1 MQEQRGPMPQP
12 KLDRGN
18 ASDNN
23 PSITE
28 EESTPIVRL
37 ITNIMAGVAV
47 GSMGEQNPETAP
59 LLLTSGKVTLNP
71 LDEYNCNFEF
81 RSSVIMGESSYEKVQ
96 VPVKNLF
103 GKVKEGK
110 FKTEKREITLD
121 LEKRRDMFLAQL
133 PKLEETEESKGAVFP
148 TFVERLLV
156 QANVTL
162 DDKGNKIDWFTDSG
176 ELTEEGQLNIMI
188 ALEGFFQEA
197 VDISDSSYAD
207 VLAELSQTLTKYK
220 EAISGSSKSD
230 SLSREVAGIILDA
243 DLATRLMLGNHMA
256 NPSMNFEGVSDLSF
270 SQRQSVKDVPA
281 LDFDALAETAKNYAR
296 YQSQI
301 MLPSEV
307 AKSKRVFFGPDDKV
321 GMTVHDLWMQTQSFE
336 SGGFNKFI
344 EEAIRRKNVFEG
356 TKLTRSD
363 YLRAVHEHL
372 RHIYDQE
379 HKAIKAGELDP
390 KDASLIMTDLG
401 IVDEQSERYLDNSE
415 VKTSGLTVEQQDAI
429 NKTLGMI
436 RLTVVLA
443 GLFTGVSGA
452 VGALQDDDQVG
463 HHYDPLDDDW
473 THYREATSGHGQM
486 HNDVDGR
493 TVSALREVAEHM
505 GNKASSTS
513 EERANPF
520 GDGEFR
526 VHRVDSGRQPMVH
539 REPSHTGGYKIGG
552 GLANIVDTDNPV
564 ERSALQDAMDI
575 AKSDDN
581 VPFESSQNN
590 DSLAEDA
597 GSTDI
602 EGDDSD
608 MSVQPAV
615 EDHVAQPGVQLTHEQ
630 IERFTETDGT
640 IFRLEHGE
648 TISHALAAKGIS
660 QEEMYGK
667 DGESGIIKQLET
679 NSYATF
685 THEGKT
691 YVTLVVQDKPTD
703 STNFVNIV
711 TPGTEVTRE
720 GANVIFVEVDTD
732 ALSNQQPGEIITKL
746 QDVFHSGT
754 ITDANLD
761 DAINTVAE
769 KINLNDTQQALL
781 ASSQP
786 IELSSSTSLTKD
798 VPEVVDDYQEVDQL
812 VGAPVFADQPPDNV
826 EQEKTW
832 GVRLIP
838 VRSENSSKVDEAL
851 AITPVIPYSNPDGS
865 ISWQY
870 DSFMGDLG
878 SGSRLLVGRVELGEV
893 PGESNQNDF
902 LQTNI
907 NNAPPPVEGRDYIR
921 LSTIEE
927 GSTLRNIVESHDL
940 SLDDDENFTPTS
952 TYVGTTVDGNWRSFA
967 QNAGLPDNVQPEFRN
982 GIWTTSIFRE
992 DGSRDLV
999 HFRAYT
1005 TDSEGVNH
1013 PVDSTEDG
1021 NLPPGTTIAV
1031 VNTNEFITKD
1041 DAIEVVNNTPVH
1053 VFNES
1058 TIETSQEGE
1067 APILEEQI
1075 PEVPQTED
1083 IITFQ
1088 ELEIESQAIASE
1100 IKKNGVAV
1108 TTPEGRVEIK
1118 VAVDSDNNIVSGEN
1132 IPSDTKILSFEITEA
1147 ERPQDVAG
1155 MIELAEKK
1163 VAELEAGVPVVEGTP
1178 EVEPTLEATEEVAN
1192 PSATPPQTGVVTQP
1206 SATPTGT
1213 ATTVQPSATSTI
1225 SATTTSDVV
1234 DPSATP
1240 TSTEP
1245 SATPSPTASPT
1256 ATATAFA
1263 TATETLI
1270 APTVT
1275 NTPSPTTTST
1285 PTATVAPTEAS
1296 PTATATVAVPSAT
1309 PSATATEN
1317 IPQASATP
1325 SATATIQAPVAS
1337 PTTTQEATTAP
1348 HFESG
1353 VNAFDGETI
1362 YTTQGPT
1369 DLYGR
1374 VIASN
1379 LNGDQRWVVTEEG
1392 FIFVSNEANN
1402 DPELMF
1408 QLQKLGTTF
1417 SSNVTTVDIS
1427 GNNAT
1432 HLSDRTI
1439 APGSMP
1445 LDLVE
1450 YLDENIVGKD
1460 ILPTPASQVVIPQA
1474 SATPSAMATDQSP
1487 SATTTATP
1495 SATATEDIPEASA
1508 TTEATENVLEASP
1521 VASPTVSPTITSTS
1535 APLTTEGTEEVTGE
1549 VQVPP
1554 APSATPVNTLEPAAT
1569 EVIETETQA
1578 ETSTTGSNL
1587 RSAGLVL
1594 LGGGL
1599 LGLGV
1604 AGSIALSKNSKV
1616 QEFSRKFKELVK
1628 RDKSGIKKTIVEATT
1643 KESFPPVEPRAV
1655 ELDSLTGEV
1664 TEIVTADEEGTRSET
1679 IEGLSSLYTET
1690 IAPILEGKEL
1700 DETDLDRLE
1709 NIVREAKAKGTI
1721 RLGFRHNDILPV
1733 TNSASDKGRV
1743 YRMTDPGRV
1752 NPDQA
1757 RSFCVAS
1764 PSRAGIDANEDSFGV
1779 FALTDSLWGMVLD
1792 GVGSMKSSSAKM
1804 GEDIVTKIVSAS
1816 AEKGEPLTL
1825 IEIVLQTND
1834 KLLNED
1840 AKGATTITLFRIN
1853 RDGTLEYAGVGD
1865 SPLVVINTRKGTVD
1879 ILPRMNTV
1887 ARTFATQNSQL
1898 GLDSEK
1904 IDLAILDGE
1913 RDEIDDQLENAFQ
1926 PVEGKVVDYEQTI
1939 SLAIN
1944 VKNLREKE
1952 DQIDHGIIQLEPDD
1966 VVIAS
1971 SDGFF
1976 PGNMSAT
1983 ELYLAVKAGMT
1994 IEEIEKLV
2002 LEKAKYDLTMGQVV
2016 GKHRIK
2022 SDDMTAIIVRPSLE
2036 EVLETAE
2043 SVVEVSDEV
2052 PQVALEDMPEAES
2065 DVGHTTSSHAERAE
2079 KLEEVEEVSSDDQG
2093 TEKIL
2098 AVEGVED
2105 RIETNVNE
2113 SPVTQEFLTQMSV
2126 NDWILASLGKPIKIG
2141 SQTKTLADITTENLE
2156 KIVQETGIHEDVVI
2170 ELASRGYIDPD
2181 GELVE
2186 AVGRKNIEL
2195 IRSFTE
2201 SRGKEE
2207 HIRRLNDIKDSPTM
2221 YLSSD
2226 LPQSLVTE
2234 VEARL
2239 EDYSDQEKGDDNI
2252 RREVFGV
2259 LIKGVIEGKYGVIT
2273 RNIPGTPKRLGLK
2286 ELYVIEVE
2294 SIQGDTTVDELEPSG
2309 PVADI
2314 IDEVAQESALSG
2326 DKVEIT
2332 GTEVVQEDSGPIEV
2346 DTKVEV
2352 GPTLLEIFPSLQAT
2366 NLLIGSPIPM
2376 NNPEDVPRIIDTLNK
2391 FKKSLFRIDESNR
2404 DQLIDDLK
2412 SGAQRLNVFLS
2423 YSFNS
2428 PGRYTFNLSEG
2439 ASTDLHIGENTFE
2452 QSKAEKLLFCH
2463 FIRKL
2468 TDYRGQVSY
2477 EYDKGRLESI
2487 KRGFE
2492 DIGKDPNREN
2502 VSLFIWM
2509 YAGLNPDAEI
2519 PASII
2524 EVMESKMEGMTIDN
2538 MDERLDEVAE
2548 FISQEMRQ
2556 GRVKLVLEDLSAE
2569 YEGLDVQLGKFVSV
2583 ESEMS
2588 EATDD
2593 AELEQ
2598 EIVDNNGINP
2608 ILSEEEKRIVDK
2620 ALAGMKEAYYMDT
2633 QVLGIKATPA
2643 SNGVMQINTMTGL
2656 SGHIERQF
2664 RFPTNKMGSGHHVR
2678 GKAKE
2683 IFEGENVLPEFA
2695 VSVPEHLD
2703 RSYQINYY
2711 GAGVLR
2717 VFPYDPDGDST
2728 PSYSLMMFG
2737 YVSTAGEKGRGLSG
2751 VELDFVFE
2759 NKEERDTFLDKLV
2772 ESDDPKRL
2780 IAGLINQTFQDAGE
2794 PATILNVE
2802 DDNKSP
2808 YEHPIHDTHRI
2819 IFYDPQSKRGKI
2831 LERTEDG
2838 WSVEYESEARMED
2851 APTAEEAAE
2860 VLTLRIPDSE
2870 IIGIGIQK
2878 SSFFALRYGY
2888 KLPEKDR
2895 EKISTYLREHG
2906 GEAHLTEDFE
2916 WVSSWAQKHDGEF
2929 FSFNFYKIPDTSEVG
2944 IGENTIELNKA
2955 EIAELVKSGLLIYSK
2970 RSNSWTLSEFYLP
2983 EENLANYTDTN
2994 GYLNLIDSN
3003 LLLSLLTIHNLPNE
3017 IESELEKTDN
3027 IIEYKNVIFRA
3038 LRSGEYELQA
3048 IPVVLVTDKIK
3059 SFELKIVKVDIKQL
3073 ETKTKTE
3080 ARLEGL
3086 TDVAKLELVLDISGD
3101 IFENPLSDSSSLKF
3115 TLQQYNGNQKEVLDV
3130 DAKTYRRVVRRRLG
3144 PLSATAIVN
3153 QERVNSPDSAR
3164 VIDQET
3170 IINEKI
3176 AILNQ
3181 QFKAGDED
3189 GDTTKSPNYID
3200 SLRNL
3205 YPKLP
3210 EGIYKELEGLND
3222 IDEYKRK
3229 LKLAIEHGVR
3239 NGKYELKAR
3248 KVDGLE
3254 SLDGHKIDYW
3264 EIEVVE
3270 VANQMKQ
3277 AEDLPDGV
3285 LARVGVEGAQGSTQ
3299 AGSEDPEY
3307 EQLFQQAVNI
3317 GETQAAPENYLPR
3330 EVGRVKISKDE
3341 FISLELSTRAQIDLL
3356 LRRDISNEEEFK
3368 KFTYLVDDKL
3378 QEGVDYHYYLVQ
3390 DESDDAT
3397 SVAFYSNP
3405 PYQLS
3410 IPLSNGTQ
3418 IPLEAIEQEL
3428 LFMKG
3433 MLGEHSV
3440 RASDGSVQKVL
3451 SLMPVSTTVDS
3462 YLSMINP
3469 PKGAG
3474 FAHYRGI
3481 DIYDDD
3487 PDAKDGTVINR
3498 VSHIADIQRLAFALS
3513 AELPEE
3519 VLEEISK
3526 SSQGNQGIVTRRMMF
3541 DVIDGKIQSG
3551 EYLVDKRESYLSPE
3565 GIELFEFVLIKNPNY
3580 DQVESVKLEQV
3591 DRSIP
3596 EGLESQ
3602 ETIVHGRV
3610 VQDSEPKAI
3619 TTEVGGLNK
3628 PIDIPTTPQE
3638 ALEVIADDGV
3648 SEQRLAESD
3657 KKVID
3662 YTPVDLTSLTDLL
3675 KTEIL
3680 GSFSEENRNKL
3691 RELLENARKVEI
3703 EDTNINSQQFL
3714 NRFIE
3719 SLRSNLSSTE
3729 ASELKVLLSK
3739 LRRLPIKNASKSW
3752 RTYTYRDFYYSLIK
3766 ELLDTYN
3773 NVETTAVVDIAG
3785 EDLF

>member
-1 MQEQRGPMPQP
+1 MHEPGGFRQAQP
-12 KLDRGN
+12 
-18 ASDNN
+18 DNN
-23 PSITE
+23 IAPGQIALAEVNLSPAVQDVITK
-28 EESTPIVRL
+28 I
-37 ITNIMAGVAV
+37 IAQVAV
-47 GSMGEQNPETAP
+47 DSLTKQSIETQP
-59 LLLTSGKVTLNP
+59 LLLVSGNP
-71 LDEYNCNFEF
+71 LDNYRSDIEF
-81 RSSVIMGESSYEKVQ
+81 RDRVVMGETFHEEVKSPEK
-96 VPVKNLF
+96 NIF

-110 FKTEKREITLD
+110 YKSDFKERRLNID
-121 LEKRRDMFLAQL
+121 QRRDAFLTQL
-133 PKLEETEESKGAVFP
+133 PQIEQPDESNGAVFP
-148 TFVERLLV
+148 ALVERLLT
-156 QANVTL
+156 QADISL
-162 DDKGNKIDWFTDSG
+162 DEEGNKIDWFTDSG
-176 ELTEEGQLNIMI
+176 ELTIEGQDNIMVAI
-188 ALEGFFQEA
+188 EGYFEES
-197 VDISDSSYAD
+197 VDLADSTYAE
-207 VLAELSQTLTKYK
+207 VLIELSQTLSKYK
-220 EAISGSSKSD
+220 EAIVESTPIEG
-230 SLSREVAGIILDA
+230 LSREVAGSILEA
-243 DLATRLMLGNHMA
+243 DLAVKLMLGNHMA
-256 NPSMNFEGVSDLSF
+256 NPSMSFESITQQSID
-270 SQRQSVKDVPA
+270 QRQSVKDVSAP
-281 LDFDALAETAKNYAR
+281 DFDALAETARNFAS
-296 YQSQI
+296 YQTKI
-301 MLPSEV
+301 MLPTSIAHE
-307 AKSKRVFFGPDDKV
+307 KRVFLGPEDKIGV
-321 GMTVHDLWMQTQSFE
+321 TVNNLYEQMHMSPNGELARRIRSA
-336 SGGFNKFI
+336 I
-344 EEAIRRKNVFEG
+344 EYKNSVEG
-356 TKLTRSD
+356 TELTFAD
-363 YLRAVHEHL
+363 YRQTVYEALRNLYEEE
-372 RHIYDQE
+372 R
-379 HKAIKAGELDP
+379 KAIKDGKMNESE
-390 KDASLIMTDLG
+390 ASLVMANWDLST
-401 IVDEQSERYLDNSE
+401 EQKEGYLDDSE
-415 VKTSGLTVEQQDAI
+415 LKENGLSASNQDAI

-452 VGALQDDDQVG
+452 VGAFRDDDQVG
-463 HHYDPLDDDW
+463 HHYDPSDDDW

-486 HNDVDGR
+486 HSDVDGR

-505 GNKASSTS
+505 GHKASSTS
-513 EERANPF
+513 EERVNPF
-520 GDGEFR
+520 EDGKFE
-526 VHRVDSGRQPMVH
+526 VHRFDSDVKPLVA
-539 REPSHTGGYKIGG
+539 RESPQAHASKMG
-552 GLANIVDTDNPV
+552 N
-564 ERSALQDAMDI
+564 ALEDAMEI

-581 VPFESSQNN
+581 VPFESSQND
-590 DSLAEDA
+590 DSLAEVA
-597 GSTDI
+597 GLTDT
-602 EGDDSD
+602 ETDDGDN
-608 MSVQPAV
+608 SVQPAV
-615 EDHVAQPGVQLTHEQ
+615 EDHVAQPGDELTSEQ
-630 IERFTETDGT
+630 IERFSATDGT
-640 IFRLEHGE
+640 IFKLEHGE

-667 DGESGIIKQLET
+667 DGESGIVKELET
-679 NSYATF
+679 NSFATF

-691 YVTLVVQDKPTD
+691 YITLVVQDKPED
-703 STNFVNIV
+703 STAFLNIV
-711 TPGTEVTRE
+711 TPGLQVTRE

-754 ITDANLD
+754 ITEANLD
-761 DAINTVAE
+761 DAINSVAE

-786 IELSSSTSLTKD
+786 IELSSSTTITKD

-812 VGAPVFADQPPDNV
+812 LGIPVFTDQPPDNV

-838 VRSENSSKVDEAL
+838 VRSENSGKVDEAL
-851 AITPVIPYSNPDGS
+851 TITPVIPYSNPDGS
-865 ISWQY
+865 ISWRY

-1147 ERPQDVAG
+1147 ERPQDVEG

-1163 VAELEAGVPVVEGTP
+1163 VAELETSAPVMEGTP
-1178 EVEPTLEATEEVAN
+1178 EVTSTLEATEEIAN
-1192 PSATPPQTGVVTQP
+1192 PSATPTQTGVVTQP

-1213 ATTVQPSATSTI
+1213 ATTVQHSATSTI
-1225 SATTTSDVV
+1225 SATATSDVV

-1245 SATPSPTASPT
+1245 SATPSPTSSPT
-1256 ATATAFA
+1256 ATVVVPSATPTVSEPSATPSPTASSTATAKPFA
-1263 TATETLI
+1263 TATETLV
-1270 APTVT
+1270 APTLT
-1275 NTPSPTTTST
+1275 NTPRPTTTST

-1296 PTATATVAVPSAT
+1296 PTATETVAVPSAT
-1309 PSATATEN
+1309 PT
-1317 IPQASATP
+1317 ATP
-1325 SATATIQAPVAS
+1325 SATATEDI
-1337 PTTTQEATTAP
+1337 
-1348 HFESG
+1348 
-1353 VNAFDGETI
+1353 
-1362 YTTQGPT
+1362 
-1369 DLYGR
+1369 
-1374 VIASN
+1374 
-1379 LNGDQRWVVTEEG
+1379 
-1392 FIFVSNEANN
+1392 
-1402 DPELMF
+1402 PE
-1408 QLQKLGTTF
+1408 
-1417 SSNVTTVDIS
+1417 
-1427 GNNAT
+1427 
-1432 HLSDRTI
+1432 
-1439 APGSMP
+1439 
-1445 LDLVE
+1445 
-1450 YLDENIVGKD
+1450 
-1460 ILPTPASQVVIPQA
+1460 A

-1487 SATTTATP
+1487 SATPTATP
-1495 SATATEDIPEASA
+1495 SATATEDIPEPSA

-1521 VASPTVSPTITSTS
+1521 VASPTASPTITSTS

-1569 EVIETETQA
+1569 EVVETETQV

-1604 AGSIALSKNSKV
+1604 AGSIALSKNPKV

-1764 PSRAGIDANEDSFGV
+1764 PSRAGIDANEDSFGA

-1825 IEIVLQTND
+1825 KEIVLQTND

-1983 ELYLAVKAGMT
+1983 ELYLAVNAGMT

-2065 DVGHTTSSHAERAE
+2065 DVGHTTSSHAEGAE
-2079 KLEEVEEVSSDDQG
+2079 KLEEVEEVSTDDQE

-2126 NDWILASLGKPIKIG
+2126 NDRILASLGKPIKIG
-2141 SQTKTLADITTENLE
+2141 SQTKTLADITPENLE
-2156 KIVQETGIHEDVVI
+2156 KIVQETGINEDVVI
-2170 ELASRGYIDPD
+2170 ELTSRGYIDPY

-2186 AVGRKNIEL
+2186 AVGRKNIEPIL
-2195 IRSFTE
+2195 SFTE
-2201 SRGKEE
+2201 SKGKEE
-2207 HIRRLNDIKDSPTM
+2207 HVRRLNDIKDSPTM

-2259 LIKGVIEGKYGVIT
+2259 LIEGVIEGKYGVIT

-2294 SIQGDTTVDELEPSG
+2294 SIQGDTTVDELETSG

-2524 EVMESKMEGMTIDN
+2524 EVMESKMEGMTIEN
-2538 MDERLDEVAE
+2538 MDGRLDEVAQ
-2548 FISQEMRQ
+2548 FIADEMKE
-2556 GRVKLVLEDLSAE
+2556 GRIKLELQDLSDE
-2569 YEGLDVQLGKFVSV
+2569 YDGLNVQMGRFVSV
-2583 ESEMS
+2583 ESEIS
-2588 EATDD
+2588 EMP
-2593 AELEQ
+2593 
-2598 EIVDNNGINP
+2598 G
-2608 ILSEEEKRIVDK
+2608 
-2620 ALAGMKEAYYMDT
+2620 
-2633 QVLGIKATPA
+2633 
-2643 SNGVMQINTMTGL
+2643 
-2656 SGHIERQF
+2656 
-2664 RFPTNKMGSGHHVR
+2664 
-2678 GKAKE
+2678 
-2683 IFEGENVLPEFA
+2683 
-2695 VSVPEHLD
+2695 
-2703 RSYQINYY
+2703 
-2711 GAGVLR
+2711 
-2717 VFPYDPDGDST
+2717 
-2728 PSYSLMMFG
+2728 
-2737 YVSTAGEKGRGLSG
+2737 
-2751 VELDFVFE
+2751 
-2759 NKEERDTFLDKLV
+2759 
-2772 ESDDPKRL
+2772 
-2780 IAGLINQTFQDAGE
+2780 
-2794 PATILNVE
+2794 
-2802 DDNKSP
+2802 
-2808 YEHPIHDTHRI
+2808 
-2819 IFYDPQSKRGKI
+2819 
-2831 LERTEDG
+2831 
-2838 WSVEYESEARMED
+2838 ED
-2851 APTAEEAAE
+2851 ALEAESVGKNEIDLPLTKKEAAE

-2870 IIGIGIQK
+2870 IKELGIQK
-2878 SSFFALRYGY
+2878 SSFFALRHGY
-2888 KLPEKDR
+2888 RLAEEDR
-2895 EKISTYLREHG
+2895 EKVNTYLREHG
-2906 GEAHLTEDFE
+2906 GGEHLTDDFE
-2916 WVSSWAQKHDGEF
+2916 WVSSWAQKLDGEF
-2929 FSFNFYKIPDTSEVG
+2929 FSFNFYKTPDTSEVG
-2944 IGENTIELNKA
+2944 IGENSIEFNKV
-2955 EIAELVKSGLLIYSK
+2955 EIAELVKNGLLIYSK
-2970 RSNSWTLSEFYLP
+2970 RSDSWTLSEFYLS
-2983 EENLANYTDTN
+2983 EENLANSTDAD

-3003 LLLSLLTIHNLPNE
+3003 LVLSLLTIHNLPNE
-3017 IESELEKTDN
+3017 IESELEKSDN
-3027 IIEYKNVIFRA
+3027 IIEYRNVIFRA
-3038 LRSGEYELQA
+3038 LRSGKYELQA
-3048 IPVVLVTDKIK
+3048 VPVVLATDKIK
-3059 SFELKIVKVDIKQL
+3059 SFELTLVKVGNNQSEKTPSSKTVTGLPDLPNNSQGLPPAPNQGAGVLPPVPGAQQGSAIIQEDPQDSDRDIRIEAEKPWAERSEQEKLDFVTWIQGNEFADSIVERTSKDFYIYLDGEGHKVKKAVFRRIFRKPINETEKRIGNIVEVQEFTDYYKQNI
-3073 ETKTKTE
+3073 K
-3080 ARLEGL
+3080 AG
-3086 TDVAKLELVLDISGD
+3086 LDIT
-3101 IFENPLSDSSSLKF
+3101 SLI
-3115 TLQQYNGNQKEVLDV
+3115 
-3130 DAKTYRRVVRRRLG
+3130 TYRLF
-3144 PLSATAIVN
+3144 P
-3153 QERVNSPDSAR
+3153 E
-3164 VIDQET
+3164 
-3170 IINEKI
+3170 
-3176 AILNQ
+3176 
-3181 QFKAGDED
+3181 
-3189 GDTTKSPNYID
+3189 
-3200 SLRNL
+3200 
-3205 YPKLP
+3205 LP
-3210 EGIYKELEGLND
+3210 EGLAAKVRKSSIPEEYIENLENV
-3222 IDEYKRK
+3222 ISEAVKS
-3229 LKLAIEHGVR
+3229 
-3239 NGKYELKAR
+3239 GKYDLRPR
-3248 KVDGLE
+3248 KVE
-3254 SLDGHKIDYW
+3254 NIQTLDGQELDYW
-3264 EIEVVE
+3264 EIQVVE
-3270 VANQMKQ
+3270 MLEEMKQ

-3285 LARVGVEGAQGSTQ
+3285 LARVGGEGTRESTQ
-3299 AGSEDPEY
+3299 GGSEDPEY
-3307 EQLFQQAVNI
+3307 EELLQQTVNLR
-3317 GETQAAPENYLPR
+3317 EAQDTPENYLPR
-3330 EVGRVKISKDE
+3330 EVGRVKIIKDE
-3341 FISLELSTRAQIDLL
+3341 LISLGLSTRAQIDLL

-3368 KFTYLVDDKL
+3368 KLTDLVDGKL
-3378 QEGVDYHYYLVQ
+3378 QEGLDYHYYLVQ

-3410 IPLSNGTQ
+3410 IPLTNGTHV
-3418 IPLEAIEQEL
+3418 PLEAIEQEL

-3451 SLMPVSTTVDS
+3451 SLMPVGETVDGF
-3462 YLSMINP
+3462 LSMINP

-3474 FAHYRGI
+3474 FAHYRGV
-3481 DIYDDD
+3481 DIYNDN
-3487 PDAKDGTVINR
+3487 PDAKDDTVINR

-3519 VLEEISK
+3519 IVEEISK
-3526 SSQGNQGIVTRRMMF
+3526 RSQENQGIVTRRMMF

-3551 EYLVDKRESYLSPE
+3551 EYLVDKRESYLSPM
-3565 GIELFEFVLIKNPNY
+3565 GIELFEFILVKNPNY
-3580 DQVESVKLEQV
+3580 DQVESDKLEQFDSDTSGGVELPEVIV
-3591 DRSIP
+3591 DRDEVQASEPEAISTDV
-3596 EGLESQ
+3596 EGLDE
-3602 ETIVHGRV
+3602 G
-3610 VQDSEPKAI
+3610 DA
-3619 TTEVGGLNK
+3619 K
-3628 PIDIPTTPQE
+3628 PEDVLTTPQE
-3638 ALEVIADDGV
+3638 ALEVIADNGGNVSRLVEKEEGV
-3648 SEQRLAESD
+3648 IEY
-3657 KKVID
+3657 K
-3662 YTPVDLTSLTDLL
+3662 PVNLSQLTDLL
-3675 KTEIL
+3675 KPEIFATA
-3680 GSFSEENRNKL
+3680 SPEL
-3691 RELLENARKVEI
+3691 RDRLKELLNNARTDEI
-3703 EDTNINSQQFL
+3703 EDVQVSSQQ
-3714 NRFIE
+3714 
-3719 SLRSNLSSTE
+3719 
-3729 ASELKVLLSK
+3729 
-3739 LRRLPIKNASKSW
+3739 
-3752 RTYTYRDFYYSLIK
+3752 
-3766 ELLDTYN
+3766 
-3773 NVETTAVVDIAG
+3773 
-3785 EDLF
+3785 

>member
-1 MQEQRGPMPQP
+1 MPQP

-452 VGALQDDDQVG
+452 VGAFRDDDQVG
-463 HHYDPLDDDW
+463 HHYDPSDDDW

-486 HNDVDGR
+486 HSDVDGR

-505 GNKASSTS
+505 GHKASSTS
-513 EERANPF
+513 EERVNPF
-520 GDGEFR
+520 EDGIFE
-526 VHRVDSGRQPMVH
+526 VHRFDSDVKPLVA
-539 REPSHTGGYKIGG
+539 RESPHAHASKMG
-552 GLANIVDTDNPV
+552 N
-564 ERSALQDAMDI
+564 ALEDAMEI

-581 VPFESSQNN
+581 VPFESSQND
-590 DSLAEDA
+590 DSLAEVT
-597 GSTDI
+597 GLTDT
-602 EGDDSD
+602 ESDDGDISL
-608 MSVQPAV
+608 QPTV
-615 EDHVAQPGVQLTHEQ
+615 DDHVAQPGVQLTHEQ
-630 IERFTETDGT
+630 IERFTQTDGT

-1147 ERPQDVAG
+1147 ERPQDVEG

-1163 VAELEAGVPVVEGTP
+1163 VAELETSAPVMEGTP
-1178 EVEPTLEATEEVAN
+1178 EVTSTLEATEEIAN
-1192 PSATPPQTGVVTQP
+1192 PSATPTQTGVVTQP

-1213 ATTVQPSATSTI
+1213 ATTVQHSATSTI
-1225 SATTTSDVV
+1225 SATATSDVV

-1245 SATPSPTASPT
+1245 SATPSPTSSPT
-1256 ATATAFA
+1256 ATVVVPSATPTVSEPSATPSPTASSTATAKPFA
-1263 TATETLI
+1263 TATETLV
-1270 APTVT
+1270 APTLT
-1275 NTPSPTTTST
+1275 NTPRPTTTST

-1296 PTATATVAVPSAT
+1296 PTATETVAVPSAT
-1309 PSATATEN
+1309 PT
-1317 IPQASATP
+1317 ATP
-1325 SATATIQAPVAS
+1325 SATATEDI
-1337 PTTTQEATTAP
+1337 
-1348 HFESG
+1348 
-1353 VNAFDGETI
+1353 
-1362 YTTQGPT
+1362 
-1369 DLYGR
+1369 
-1374 VIASN
+1374 
-1379 LNGDQRWVVTEEG
+1379 
-1392 FIFVSNEANN
+1392 
-1402 DPELMF
+1402 PE
-1408 QLQKLGTTF
+1408 
-1417 SSNVTTVDIS
+1417 
-1427 GNNAT
+1427 
-1432 HLSDRTI
+1432 
-1439 APGSMP
+1439 
-1445 LDLVE
+1445 
-1450 YLDENIVGKD
+1450 
-1460 ILPTPASQVVIPQA
+1460 A

-1487 SATTTATP
+1487 SATPTATP
-1495 SATATEDIPEASA
+1495 SATATEDIPEPSA

-1521 VASPTVSPTITSTS
+1521 VASPTASPTITSTS

-1569 EVIETETQA
+1569 EVVETETQV

-1599 LGLGV
+1599 LGLGL
-1604 AGSIALSKNSKV
+1604 AGSIALSKNPKVREFGKRFKSMVSKDV
-1616 QEFSRKFKELVK
+1616 
-1628 RDKSGIKKTIVEATT
+1628 SGI
-1643 KESFPPVEPRAV
+1643 R
-1655 ELDSLTGEV
+1655 
-1664 TEIVTADEEGTRSET
+1664 
-1679 IEGLSSLYTET
+1679 ET
-1690 IAPILEGKEL
+1690 IARIYLKEERTTVDWNKVRDKIDSGNRLYLTDLGIEDEVLAEHNLFWLTRREEDDINFLNKLPEDIAKQIVIGNYSWIHAQDGYYIHKSDIDQKYLDNIRKTIGSDATVDEARYHLNKGRIIGVGSITNIMDNRLSKVAIDEQILTGSVNIDELVNLAYIDLTSIPTPINEFVTRGEGISEFEESIVVKVKQLLDEGYTLKTVEENIYGVQTWKAVLVKEKKVSEGFQAVVGGRPALANTAKTDLKEVDVQSSDGDHLLPGKETPDVITENAGNSADTEIEGRPIEVVAQDYKNQAEDIRLNGL
-1700 DETDLDRLE
+1700 DEEKLSQLE
-1709 NIVREAKAKGTI
+1709 KTVQEARKI
-1721 RLGFRHNDILPV
+1721 ISVNFRHKDNVLWEDAASKVEPIDGFSGTAPDPRRTDEISEDAVWTYSSEKMDLGIL
-1733 TNSASDKGRV
+1733 
-1743 YRMTDPGRV
+1743 
-1752 NPDQA
+1752 
-1757 RSFCVAS
+1757 
-1764 PSRAGIDANEDSFGV
+1764 
-1779 FALTDSLWGMVLD
+1779 LD
-1792 GVGSMKSSSAKM
+1792 GVGKEEAKSGPIAAEIFKKM
-1804 GEDIVTKIVSAS
+1804 VEDDPEATYNRELRDIVVEIHNTLKEQGVSGS
-1816 AEKGEPLTL
+1816 
-1825 IEIVLQTND
+1825 
-1834 KLLNED
+1834 
-1840 AKGATTITLFRIN
+1840 TTITLYRVKNGI
-1853 RDGTLEYAGVGD
+1853 LEYANVGD
-1865 SPLVVINTRKGTVD
+1865 SILMVVNPEGNSVD
-1879 ILPRMNTV
+1879 ILPRLHTM
-1887 ARTFATQNSQL
+1887 ARSINDQGIL
-1898 GLDSEK
+1898 GVDPVEL
-1904 IDLAILDGE
+1904 DLAILNGSRE
-1913 RDEIDDQLENAFQ
+1913 EINQILGSAFQ
-1926 PVEGKVVDYEQTI
+1926 PRDGRTINYEQHI
-1939 SLAIN
+1939 SGAIN
-1944 VKNLREKE
+1944 HTTLPE
-1952 DQIDHGIIQLEPDD
+1952 IDTGEIQLKPGDI
-1966 VVIAS
+1966 VVAS
-1971 SDGFF
+1971 SDGFV
-1976 PGNMSAT
+1976 PGNISPT
-1983 ELYLAVKAGMT
+1983 ELLVGLKAGLS
-1994 IEEIEKLV
+1994 ISDIRDLAFA
-2002 LEKAKYDLTMGQVV
+2002 KAEYDKSLGAVE
-2016 GKHRIK
+2016 GPHRIK
-2022 SDDMTAIIVRPSLE
+2022 ADDI
-2036 EVLETAE
+2036 
-2043 SVVEVSDEV
+2043 SVISVEF
-2052 PQVALEDMPEAES
+2052 
-2065 DVGHTTSSHAERAE
+2065 GE
-2079 KLEEVEEVSSDDQG
+2079 K
-2093 TEKIL
+2093 
-2098 AVEGVED
+2098 
-2105 RIETNVNE
+2105 
-2113 SPVTQEFLTQMSV
+2113 
-2126 NDWILASLGKPIKIG
+2126 
-2141 SQTKTLADITTENLE
+2141 
-2156 KIVQETGIHEDVVI
+2156 
-2170 ELASRGYIDPD
+2170 
-2181 GELVE
+2181 
-2186 AVGRKNIEL
+2186 
-2195 IRSFTE
+2195 
-2201 SRGKEE
+2201 
-2207 HIRRLNDIKDSPTM
+2207 
-2221 YLSSD
+2221 
-2226 LPQSLVTE
+2226 
-2234 VEARL
+2234 
-2239 EDYSDQEKGDDNI
+2239 
-2252 RREVFGV
+2252 
-2259 LIKGVIEGKYGVIT
+2259 
-2273 RNIPGTPKRLGLK
+2273 
-2286 ELYVIEVE
+2286 
-2294 SIQGDTTVDELEPSG
+2294 
-2309 PVADI
+2309 
-2314 IDEVAQESALSG
+2314 
-2326 DKVEIT
+2326 KVE
-2332 GTEVVQEDSGPIEV
+2332 TEVVQGEEV
-2346 DTKVEV
+2346 E
-2352 GPTLLEIFPSLQAT
+2352 GNQAEE
-2366 NLLIGSPIPM
+2366 G
-2376 NNPEDVPRIIDTLNK
+2376 IDK
-2391 FKKSLFRIDESNR
+2391 
-2404 DQLIDDLK
+2404 
-2412 SGAQRLNVFLS
+2412 
-2423 YSFNS
+2423 Y
-2428 PGRYTFNLSEG
+2428 
-2439 ASTDLHIGENTFE
+2439 
-2452 QSKAEKLLFCH
+2452 
-2463 FIRKL
+2463 
-2468 TDYRGQVSY
+2468 
-2477 EYDKGRLESI
+2477 
-2487 KRGFE
+2487 
-2492 DIGKDPNREN
+2492 
-2502 VSLFIWM
+2502 
-2509 YAGLNPDAEI
+2509 
-2519 PASII
+2519 
-2524 EVMESKMEGMTIDN
+2524 
-2538 MDERLDEVAE
+2538 
-2548 FISQEMRQ
+2548 
-2556 GRVKLVLEDLSAE
+2556 
-2569 YEGLDVQLGKFVSV
+2569 
-2583 ESEMS
+2583 
-2588 EATDD
+2588 
-2593 AELEQ
+2593 
-2598 EIVDNNGINP
+2598 GINP
-2608 ILSEEEKRIVDK
+2608 ILSEEERGIVDK

-2633 QVLGIKATPA
+2633 QVLKVVAKKVDGVFEVLKKGNNIASATRFKP
-2643 SNGVMQINTMTGL
+2643 T
-2656 SGHIERQF
+2656 IEL
-2664 RFPTNKMGSGHHVR
+2664 KYGHHTYAR
-2678 GKAKE
+2678 TRD
-2683 IFEGENVLPEFA
+2683 IFEDVNAPEPFKVEVIGNDLRGRYGE
-2695 VSVPEHLD
+2695 
-2703 RSYQINYY
+2703 
-2711 GAGVLR
+2711 GVLR
-2717 VFPYDPDGDST
+2717 VFPTEYTDESGET
-2728 PSYSLMMFG
+2728 SYSLMIGGEAITGGGEDGVTGGGEGRRGFG
-2737 YVSTAGEKGRGLSG
+2737 ST
-2751 VELDFVFE
+2751 ELDFVFS
-2759 NKEERDTFLDKLV
+2759 NKLDRDSFFNEV
-2772 ESDDPKRL
+2772 MSSDEPKRL
-2780 IAGLINQTFQDAGE
+2780 LAGLINNTFLEDGN
-2794 PATILNVE
+2794 PSKILNVKNE
-2802 DDNKSP
+2802 PSKVNG
-2808 YEHPIHDTHRI
+2808 YVHPIYVTNKVI
-2819 IFYDPQSKRGKI
+2819 IYDPESKRGKI

-2838 WSVEYESEARMED
+2838 WSVEYESEARMEG

-2870 IIGIGIQK
+2870 INEIGIQK

-2888 KLPEKDR
+2888 KLPEEDR
-2895 EKISTYLREHG
+2895 EKVNTYLSGHG
-2906 GEAHLTEDFE
+2906 GGEHLTDIE
-2916 WVSSWAQKHDGEF
+2916 WVSSWAQKLDGEF
-2929 FSFNFYKIPDTSEVG
+2929 FYFDFYRIPDTSEVG

-2955 EIAELVKSGLLIYSK
+2955 EIAELVKNGLLIYSK
-2970 RSNSWTLSEFYLP
+2970 SSNSWTLSEFYLP
-2983 EENLANYTDTN
+2983 EENLGNYTDTD

-3003 LLLSLLTIHNLPNE
+3003 LVLSLLTIHNLPNE
-3017 IESELEKTDN
+3017 IESELEKSDN

-3059 SFELKIVKVDIKQL
+3059 SFELRIVKVEGNKPETTTGFDESYDGLSREVKPLGEEVQASEPEVIDTDIPKVDYSSV
-3073 ETKTKTE
+3073 
-3080 ARLEGL
+3080 EGL
-3086 TDVAKLELVLDISGD
+3086 EADKTMSDLFTEEEMITLLSGGGLVLDNPEKAQRALRTIQYLFKLNDYQRSKSMVVDVTEDNIDELREGLQSGTYEISVYMWDEYKIVLALFERINQDISIDGKTLPATEAQRLFKSGMIKRTKNNDNEEYTYAYDSRRAEEIKDHISYLQYHPNRDGMAFLLWRHYAIDTEEGFPLESREKILKVGNVRLGD
-3101 IFENPLSDSSSLKF
+3101 LYDVIAVTNHLANSMKYKGLVLKAKNFDNELSQDVRFGQFVAINRDELDLVNSERYRTASQKDKLSLALGTSGELFAEGFFSDEEREAFRYSINSSGKAVSVIP
-3115 TLQQYNGNQKEVLDV
+3115 E
-3130 DAKTYRRVVRRRLG
+3130 TYRRLNREQIVFPVELSINLNISDWGINYLKGVLLAHSVNGNRL
-3144 PLSATAIVN
+3144 
-3153 QERVNSPDSAR
+3153 AR
-3164 VIDQET
+3164 D
-3170 IINEKI
+3170 
-3176 AILNQ
+3176 ILQ
-3181 QFKAGDED
+3181 RIYPEM
-3189 GDTTKSPNYID
+3189 PE
-3200 SLRNL
+3200 SLL
-3205 YPKLP
+3205 V
-3210 EGIYKELEGLND
+3210 ELEGVTD
-3222 IDEYKRK
+3222 IASYRK
-3229 LKLAIEHGVR
+3229 ELAMKIAKGIAEER
-3239 NGKYELKAR
+3239 YELKKR
-3248 KVDGLE
+3248 KVEGLKDSE
-3254 SLDGHKIDYW
+3254 GNELDYW

-3285 LARVGVEGAQGSTQ
+3285 LARVGGEGTRESTQ

-3307 EQLFQQAVNI
+3307 EELLQQTVNLR
-3317 GETQAAPENYLPR
+3317 EAQDTPENYLPR
-3330 EVGRVKISKDE
+3330 EVGRVKIIKDE
-3341 FISLELSTRAQIDLL
+3341 LISLGLSTRAQIDLL

-3368 KFTYLVDDKL
+3368 KLTDLVDGKL
-3378 QEGVDYHYYLVQ
+3378 QEGLDYHYYLVQ

-3397 SVAFYSNP
+3397 SVAIYSNP

-3410 IPLSNGTQ
+3410 IPLTNGTHV
-3418 IPLEAIEQEL
+3418 PLEAIEQEL

-3451 SLMPVSTTVDS
+3451 SLMPVGETVDGF
-3462 YLSMINP
+3462 LSMINP

-3474 FAHYRGI
+3474 FAHYRGV
-3481 DIYDDD
+3481 DIYNDN
-3487 PDAKDGTVINR
+3487 PDAKDDTVINR

-3519 VLEEISK
+3519 IVEEISK
-3526 SSQGNQGIVTRRMMF
+3526 RSQENQGIVTRRMMF

-3551 EYLVDKRESYLSPE
+3551 EYLVDKRESYLSPM
-3565 GIELFEFVLIKNPNY
+3565 GIELFEFILVKNPNY
-3580 DQVESVKLEQV
+3580 DQVESDKLEQFDSDTSGGVELPEVIV
-3591 DRSIP
+3591 DRDEVQASEPEAISTDV
-3596 EGLESQ
+3596 EGLDE
-3602 ETIVHGRV
+3602 G
-3610 VQDSEPKAI
+3610 DA
-3619 TTEVGGLNK
+3619 K
-3628 PIDIPTTPQE
+3628 PEDVLTTPQE
-3638 ALEVIADDGV
+3638 ALEVIADNGGNVSRLVEKEEGV
-3648 SEQRLAESD
+3648 IEY
-3657 KKVID
+3657 K
-3662 YTPVDLTSLTDLL
+3662 PVNLSQLTDLL
-3675 KTEIL
+3675 KPEIFATA
-3680 GSFSEENRNKL
+3680 SPEL
-3691 RELLENARKVEI
+3691 RDRLKELLNNARTDEI
-3703 EDTNINSQQFL
+3703 EDVQVSSQQYFQK
-3714 NRFIE
+3714 FIVT
-3719 SLRSNLSSTE
+3719 LRSKLGQDE
-3729 ASELKVLLSK
+3729 APELKTLLNNLLSK
-3739 LRRLPIKNASKSW
+3739 IPIKQANKSW
-3752 RTYTYRDFYYSLIK
+3752 KTSGYRDFYYSLIE
-3766 ELLDTYN
+3766 ELLGMYN
-3773 NVETTAVVDIAG
+3773 NGVTSATVNIDE